1 MRLGGLLVVATA
13 ALIVGTSAQ
22 GGPSNAQVITVLST
36 STNFDVVKDVPPLG
50 TRTRLSRGD
59 VVVADSRLRN
69 AVRQFGKPAGTV
81 IGRDHIRLVL
91 ESANIGMLRLTTTL
105 PGGTLSCRGRVDVR
119 FPRATIKCTNGTGAF
134 RGATGTAR
142 AAPSP
147 KNRYGADSLNTY
159 RVRVP

>member
-1 MRLGGLLVVATA
+1 VAA
-13 ALIVGTSAQ
+13 ALMVGTSAQ
-22 GGPSNAQVITVLST
+22 GGRSSNAQVITVLST

-50 TRTRLSRGD
+50 TRARLSRGD

-91 ESANIGMLRLTTTL
+91 ESANSGMLRLTTTL

-119 FPRATIKCTNGTGAF
+119 SPRATIKCTNGTGAF

-142 AAPSP
+142 AAPAP
-147 KNRYGADSLNTY
+147 KNRYGADSLNTF
-159 RVRVP
+159 RLRAP